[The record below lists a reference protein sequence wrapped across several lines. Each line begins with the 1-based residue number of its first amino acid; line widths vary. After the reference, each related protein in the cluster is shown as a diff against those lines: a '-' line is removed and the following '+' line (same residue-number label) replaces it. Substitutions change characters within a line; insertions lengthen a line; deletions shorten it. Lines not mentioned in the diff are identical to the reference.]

1 MMLVGD
7 AHAGQSTPPTDPLP
21 IEPRGV
27 PLPVIGRII
36 EPIYRAVIARRNGA
50 FDAGRNVH
58 RVQGAAG
65 PIPVISIGNLSVGGT
80 GKTPMVMHVLRLLL
94 ENGHRPCV
102 AMRGYSKSKDGAS
115 DETDAYRRAFPDLPI
130 VAQPDRIAGLRAL
143 LERVPPNGQPDRIVL
158 DDGFQHR
165 QIARDL
171 DVVLIDATPARSV
184 FDDRLLPAGWLREP
198 VDGLRRASAVVL
210 THAELAPKGRIEQL
224 REAIARHTAAP
235 VSVSRHVWTGLKQ
248 RIGEQDQMLPLDVLI
263 GQPVLGCCAIGHPE
277 PFVQALVT
285 NAMGDDGFSDVMM
298 RQLPD
303 HDSFHHTEVERLVR
317 LARDGRSRFIVVTD
331 KDWSKLRHLPDS
343 TWPCPVVR
351 PDLALVFDSGR
362 EEFDR
367 LVLGARAT

>member
-7 AHAGQSTPPTDPLP
+7 AHAGQSTPLP
-21 IEPRGV
+21 F
-27 PLPVIGRII
+27 IGRVV
-36 EPIYRAVIARRNGA
+36 EPIYRAVIARRNAA

-58 RVQGAAG
+58 RVRAAAG

-102 AMRGYSKSKDGAS
+102 AMRGYSRSKDGAS
-115 DETDAYRRAFPDLPI
+115 DETDAYRRAFTDLPI
-130 VAQPDRIAGLRAL
+130 VAQPDRIAGLHAQ
-143 LERVPPNGQPDRIVL
+143 LERVPPSGRPDRIVL

-171 DVVLIDATPARSV
+171 DVVLIDATPGRSV

-198 VDGLRRASAVVL
+198 VGSLARASSVVL
-210 THAELAPKGRIEQL
+210 THAELASGVPLEKLKTLAR
-224 REAIARHTAAP
+224 RYTSAPIAMT
-235 VSVSRHVWTGLKQ
+235 RHVWTGLKH
-248 RIGEQDQMLPLDVLI
+248 RVPEEKPGSVNRGTQDEMLPLDVLI
-263 GQPVLGCCAIGHPE
+263 GRRVIGCCAIGNSIAFTHPLARIVDQE
-277 PFVQALVT
+277 GREKSGVLFRV
-285 NAMGDDGFSDVMM
+285 
-298 RQLPD
+298 LPD
-303 HDSFHHTEVERLVR
+303 HDPFSRRTVVEICT
-317 LARDGRSRFIVVTD
+317 LARNANAEYIIVTD

-343 TWPCPVVR
+343 TWPCPVLR

>member
-1 MMLVGD
+1 MLVGD
-7 AHAGQSTPPTDPLP
+7 VPAAQSTPPSAPLP
-21 IEPRGV
+21 LPPRGS
-27 PLPVIGRII
+27 PLPVIGRMI
-36 EPIYRAVIARRNGA
+36 EPIYRAVISRRNAA
-50 FDAGRNVH
+50 FDSGRNVH

-94 ENGHRPCV
+94 ENRHRPCV
-102 AMRGYSKSKDGAS
+102 AMRGYSKSSNGAP
-115 DETDAYRRAFPDLPI
+115 DETDAYRRAFPELPI
-130 VAQPDRIAGLRAL
+130 VAQPDRIAGLRRL
-143 LERVPPNGQPDRIVL
+143 LDHMPAAAQFDRVVL

-165 QIARDL
+165 RIARDL
-171 DVVLIDATPARSV
+171 DVVLIDATPGRSV

-210 THAELAPKGRIEQL
+210 THAELAPKDRIEQM
-224 REAIARHTAAP
+224 REVIARHTAAP
-235 VSVSRHVWTGLKQ
+235 VSVSRHVWTGLRQ
-248 RIGEQDQMLPLDVLI
+248 RVGEHDHMLPLDVLI
-263 GQPVLGCCAIGHPE
+263 GRRVLGCCAIGHPE
-277 PFVQALVT
+277 PFVQALRT
-285 NAMGDDGFSDVMM
+285 NAAGPDGKSDVMM

-303 HDSFHHTEVERLVR
+303 HDPFHRTEVELLAR
-317 LARDGRSRFIVVTD
+317 LARDGRASYIVVTD

-367 LVLGARAT
+367 LVLGARGT